1 MCKVIAITNQ
11 KGGCAKTNVTVNL
24 GIGLAREGKKVALID
39 NDAQGSLTASLG
51 YEEPDELN
59 VTLANIMMN
68 VINDEE
74 NEPEYGFLQ
83 HEEGVCFIPANVEL
97 SGLEISLIN
106 VISRETILRSYIET
120 IRDQYDYILI
130 DCAPSLGML
139 TINAL
144 VAADAVIIPVPA
156 AYLPVK
162 GLVQLLKTI
171 SMVKRRL
178 NRKLQIEGILITMAD
193 FRTNFAKD
201 ISAKLHEAYDLTIGI
216 FKTYIPQ
223 SVRAAE
229 CGAEGISIY
238 KHDPNGNVADA
249 YHGDLVL
256 VHPEDKQLIDGIMDL
271 ILETVLC
278 DSEKILVASNWYSA
292 ELVKSKLLKLN
303 YSHMEYV
310 LHCFKQNTT
319 KVKNIKKYML
329 AVLFN
334 APTTIDSYYMAE
346 VNSGLAD
353 NVC

>member
-74 NEPEYGFLQ
+74 NEPEYGFLH
-83 HEEGVCFIPANVEL
+83 HEEGVSFIPANVEL

-178 NRKLQIEGILITMAD
+178 NRKLQNCMRHMIPPLEFLRHIFHCLSGRQSAVQKESVSINMIQMEMQQMLI
-193 FRTNFAKD
+193 
-201 ISAKLHEAYDLTIGI
+201 
-216 FKTYIPQ
+216 
-223 SVRAAE
+223 
-229 CGAEGISIY
+229 
-238 KHDPNGNVADA
+238 
-249 YHGDLVL
+249 
-256 VHPEDKQLIDGIMDL
+256 ID
-271 ILETVLC
+271 
-278 DSEKILVASNWYSA
+278 
-292 ELVKSKLLKLN
+292 
-303 YSHMEYV
+303 
-310 LHCFKQNTT
+310 
-319 KVKNIKKYML
+319 
-329 AVLFN
+329 
-334 APTTIDSYYMAE
+334 
-346 VNSGLAD
+346 
-353 NVC
+353 

>member
-1 MCKVIAITNQ
+1 M
-11 KGGCAKTNVTVNL
+11 
-24 GIGLAREGKKVALID
+24 
-39 NDAQGSLTASLG
+39 
-51 YEEPDELN
+51 
-59 VTLANIMMN
+59 
-68 VINDEE
+68 
-74 NEPEYGFLQ
+74 
-83 HEEGVCFIPANVEL
+83 EL

-201 ISAKLHEAYDLTIGI
+201 ISAKLYEAYDSTIGI

-238 KHDPNGNVADA
+238 KHDPNGNAADA
-249 YHGDLVL
+249 YHRLTLEVL
-256 VHPEDKQLIDGIMDL
+256 
-271 ILETVLC
+271 
-278 DSEKILVASNWYSA
+278 
-292 ELVKSKLLKLN
+292 
-303 YSHMEYV
+303 SHE
-310 LHCFKQNTT
+310 N
-319 KVKNIKKYML
+319 
-329 AVLFN
+329 
-334 APTTIDSYYMAE
+334 
-346 VNSGLAD
+346 
-353 NVC
+353 

>member
-51 YEEPDELN
+51 YEEPDEMD

-74 NEPEYGFLQ
+74 NDLEYGFLH
-83 HEEGVCFIPANVEL
+83 HEEGASFIPANIEL
-97 SGLEISLIN
+97 AGLEISLIN
-106 VISRETILRSYIET
+106 VISRETILRSYIDT

-156 AYLPVK
+156 AYLPAK

-178 NRKLQIEGILITMAD
+178 NRMLQIEGILITMAD

-201 ISAKLHEAYDLTIGI
+201 ISAKLHETYDASIGI
-216 FKTYIPQ
+216 FKTFIPQ

-238 KHDPNGNVADA
+238 RYDPNGKATDA
-249 YHGDLVL
+249 YRRLTLEVL
-256 VHPEDKQLIDGIMDL
+256 
-271 ILETVLC
+271 
-278 DSEKILVASNWYSA
+278 
-292 ELVKSKLLKLN
+292 
-303 YSHMEYV
+303 SHE
-310 LHCFKQNTT
+310 
-319 KVKNIKKYML
+319 
-329 AVLFN
+329 
-334 APTTIDSYYMAE
+334 S
-346 VNSGLAD
+346 
-353 NVC
+353 

>member
-74 NEPEYGFLQ
+74 NNPEYGFLH
-83 HEEGVCFIPANVEL
+83 HEEGVSFIPANVEL

-201 ISAKLHEAYDLTIGI
+201 ISAKLYEAYDTTIGI
-216 FKTYIPQ
+216 FKTYIPL

-238 KHDPNGNVADA
+238 KHDPNGNAADA
-249 YHGDLVL
+249 YHRLTLEVL
-256 VHPEDKQLIDGIMDL
+256 
-271 ILETVLC
+271 
-278 DSEKILVASNWYSA
+278 
-292 ELVKSKLLKLN
+292 
-303 YSHMEYV
+303 SHE
-310 LHCFKQNTT
+310 N
-319 KVKNIKKYML
+319 
-329 AVLFN
+329 
-334 APTTIDSYYMAE
+334 
-346 VNSGLAD
+346 
-353 NVC
+353 

>member
-59 VTLANIMMN
+59 ITLANIMMN

-83 HEEGVCFIPANVEL
+83 HEEGVSFIPANVEL

-193 FRTNFAKD
+193 FRTNFAKGIAKSCTAFYNKVVLNLCKQVSFLKGTMTWQTQKRKLRNIAFWWIPSRRRSKTANMSPASAWNLKTRFPSSSGTAAKLCGRRFPSSSRRGLLSAGAAAAR
-201 ISAKLHEAYDLTIGI
+201 ISAPRADAR
-216 FKTYIPQ
+216 
-223 SVRAAE
+223 RAA
-229 CGAEGISIY
+229 
-238 KHDPNGNVADA
+238 
-249 YHGDLVL
+249 
-256 VHPEDKQLIDGIMDL
+256 
-271 ILETVLC
+271 T
-278 DSEKILVASNWYSA
+278 ASP
-292 ELVKSKLLKLN
+292 L
-303 YSHMEYV
+303 
-310 LHCFKQNTT
+310 
-319 KVKNIKKYML
+319 
-329 AVLFN
+329 
-334 APTTIDSYYMAE
+334 
-346 VNSGLAD
+346 
-353 NVC
+353 

>member
-51 YEEPDELN
+51 YEEPDELDI
-59 VTLANIMMN
+59 TLANIMMN

-74 NEPEYGFLQ
+74 NEPEYGFLK
-83 HEEGVCFIPANVEL
+83 HEEGVSFIPANVEL

-171 SMVKRRL
+171 TMVKRRL
-178 NRKLQIEGILITMAD
+178 NRKLQVEGILITMVD
-193 FRTNFAKD
+193 FRTNFARD
-201 ISAKLHEAYDLTIGI
+201 ISAKLHEAYDTTIGI

-238 KHDPNGNVADA
+238 KHDPKGNAADA
-249 YHGDLVL
+249 YHRLTLEVL
-256 VHPEDKQLIDGIMDL
+256 SH
-271 ILETVLC
+271 
-278 DSEKILVASNWYSA
+278 EK
-292 ELVKSKLLKLN
+292 
-303 YSHMEYV
+303 
-310 LHCFKQNTT
+310 
-319 KVKNIKKYML
+319 
-329 AVLFN
+329 
-334 APTTIDSYYMAE
+334 
-346 VNSGLAD
+346 
-353 NVC
+353 

>member
-59 VTLANIMMN
+59 ITLANIMMN

-83 HEEGVCFIPANVEL
+83 HEEGVRFILANVEL

-193 FRTNFAKD
+193 FRTNFARD
-201 ISAKLHEAYDLTIGI
+201 ISAKLHEAYDSTVGI
-216 FKTYIPQ
+216 FMH
-223 SVRAAE
+223 S
-229 CGAEGISIY
+229 
-238 KHDPNGNVADA
+238 
-249 YHGDLVL
+249 
-256 VHPEDKQLIDGIMDL
+256 
-271 ILETVLC
+271 
-278 DSEKILVASNWYSA
+278 
-292 ELVKSKLLKLN
+292 
-303 YSHMEYV
+303 
-310 LHCFKQNTT
+310 
-319 KVKNIKKYML
+319 
-329 AVLFN
+329 
-334 APTTIDSYYMAE
+334 DSY
-346 VNSGLAD
+346 L
-353 NVC
+353 